1 MCREAFLPLTVAD
14 SARFGDGDGPTTIYF
29 RRIRRRGV
37 NVSSGHVG
45 HYQNHA
51 LSERGKAL
59 IETADLGVMAG
70 IQEAADF

>member
-1 MCREAFLPLTVAD
+1 MSLLVPRSFFTTDRCRF
-14 SARFGDGDGPTTIYF
+14 SS
-29 RRIRRRGV
+29 IRRRGV

-59 IETADLGVMAG
+59 IESADLGVMAG